1 MDAVSAPDALDGV
14 RLPFL
19 NGVYV
24 AVDAVDGAYLIVDGP
39 YCAFKKAEMQY
50 AHNLRSRLL
59 PQFGYNRV
67 AHTAEVLNTE
77 EVQSLSTDRVAQ
89 VEAVFEKV
97 LSLPDAEIVLATS
110 FDFHEL
116 VNFPLKEIAR
126 RHAAAGGALVAH
138 VPSRSLGGTWLDG
151 YALTCAALARSVSLR
166 PGRGKKNAVAL
177 VGHLRDRDEPDDAGN
192 RRELTRLLG
201 ALGLDVVSIWLSGG
215 GRAELEKAERA
226 GLVISLPYAREAAR
240 LAAERTGADLCEVE
254 LPLGLSG
261 TEKFLLKVGTRVGRR
276 ARAKALIAAEA
287 AAAVRDTQFHVLR
300 LIAGR
305 AAEIRLDD
313 PYLTAGLKELSA
325 ELGLADGGAENGRTV
340 LFSPTLGESPRNA
353 VHVPIGYPNYVEHP
367 VGERP
372 FLGYAGFRLLVE
384 RVAEAVLRREARG

>member
-1 MDAVSAPDALDGV
+1 MIAADPAKDEVA

-39 YCAFKKAEMQY
+39 YCVFTKAEMQY
-50 AHNLRSRLL
+50 CHNLRCRLL
-59 PQFGYNRV
+59 PPIGYRRV
-67 AHTAEVLNTE
+67 VHTGQLQSE
-77 EVQSLSTDRVAQ
+77 EVQSLSTDRTAFVEKIFADVCAQ
-89 VEAVFEKV
+89 
-97 LSLPDAEIVLATS
+97 PDAKIVLATS

-287 AAAVRDTQFHVLR
+287 AAAVRDTERHVLR
-300 LIAGR
+300 AIAGR
-305 AAEIRLDD
+305 EAKVRQDD
-313 PYLTAGLKELSA
+313 PHLTAGLRGLCA
-325 ELGLADGGAENGRTV
+325 ELGLLEEETGGRA
-340 LFSPTLGESPRNA
+340 LCFAPTSSDYSRDF

-367 VGERP
+367 VDERP
-372 FLGYAGFRLLVE
+372 FLGYAGFRHLVD
-384 RVAEAVLRREARG
+384 RAARAILRDEAAGGR